1 MEQEDKVKL
10 FEKYRFKCPK
20 KCEVEKELIYQ
31 ELLDHLYLECS
42 KMQFLC
48 PFRCDKIT
56 WYKPQEIMNHMQVE
70 CLKQSYDCKDCGQ
83 QVMKKV
89 MEGHKCS
96 YNDPD
101 FRAKKISEILDK
113 GLENKEV

>member
-1 MEQEDKVKL
+1 
-10 FEKYRFKCPK
+10 
-20 KCEVEKELIYQ
+20 
-31 ELLDHLYLECS
+31 
-42 KMQFLC
+42 
-48 PFRCDKIT
+48 
-56 WYKPQEIMNHMQVE
+56 MNHMQVE